1 MAVATTVVD
10 VVTQVGDAVWAWLE
24 APSRKGGGK
33 WLWGQEPLLGPKRWV
48 CTATRALAPSERLH
62 SSEMSDLPF
71 RVPPHCPNQLGGGG
85 GEHLSTLTL
94 TLKGGQRREVR
105 GPPSPPCSLG
115 FPRSLPHSQHH
126 PSQISL

>member
-1 MAVATTVVD
+1 MAMATTVVD

-33 WLWGQEPLLGPKRWV
+33 RLCGQEPLLGPKLWV

-62 SSEMSDLPF
+62 SSELSDLPF

-94 TLKGGQRREVR
+94 TLKGGSEEGGERTAQ
-105 GPPSPPCSLG
+105 PPLQPGFSQKPPTLSA
-115 FPRSLPHSQHH
+115 PPLPN
-126 PSQISL
+126 